1 MDNCNNKIT
10 LLEIPSETRYWFVRA
25 GKEARYYQDFLQSEY
40 IGLDDNGVTL
50 SYLRKLSKEIKVPDE
65 LLEAYKQA
73 FEDHD
78 LNVFKN
84 QAETIPRTEEEYK
97 ESLASEKRKSKI
109 RAKRIYNFVESMSE
123 GDVVIVPFVSS
134 NKFLIGV
141 ITSDCLE
148 VKISKTLT
156 LSDKGYE
163 ESNYG
168 LRRNVSWIKEL
179 SHFEF
184 PDKLYRASSAHQSLL
199 ELTTYAE
206 DINGLLAPYH
216 LYKGQCYYRMSVNTK
231 EAISSLT
238 WLEYQNLLRDIVGDD
253 LDQVYQKNKV
263 QSPGEIVLYVKENW
277 WLIPIIWAVL
287 FGDIQ
292 IPTPY
297 VKIKVQGIVKYF
309 SKNEVEKRR
318 LEVEEKRV
326 NIENQKASIRQKDAE
341 TLSKITPIRQDVQD
355 LKEDANKAII
365 NDIILSMQNSDG
377 SLHTKNISINSNI
390 DQEKV
395 MRVKDK
401 LDLSDED
408 VGTAISSSKI
418 ENR

>member
-1 MDNCNNKIT
+1 
-10 LLEIPSETRYWFVRA
+10 
-25 GKEARYYQDFLQSEY
+25 
-40 IGLDDNGVTL
+40 
-50 SYLRKLSKEIKVPDE
+50 
-65 LLEAYKQA
+65 
-73 FEDHD
+73 
-78 LNVFKN
+78 
-84 QAETIPRTEEEYK
+84 
-97 ESLASEKRKSKI
+97 
-109 RAKRIYNFVESMSE
+109 MSE

-148 VKISKTLT
+148 VKISNPMS

-184 PDKLYRASSAHQSLL
+184 PDKLHRASSAHQSLL

-216 LYKGQCYYRMSVNTK
+216 RYRGKCYYRMSVNTK

-263 QSPGEIVLYVKENW
+263 QSPGEIVLYVKDNW
-277 WLIPIIWAVL
+277 WLIPIIVAVL

-292 IPTPY
+292 ISTPY
-297 VKIKVQGIVKYF
+297 VKIKAQGIIKYF

-326 NIENQKASIRQKDAE
+326 SIEDQKASIRQKDAE